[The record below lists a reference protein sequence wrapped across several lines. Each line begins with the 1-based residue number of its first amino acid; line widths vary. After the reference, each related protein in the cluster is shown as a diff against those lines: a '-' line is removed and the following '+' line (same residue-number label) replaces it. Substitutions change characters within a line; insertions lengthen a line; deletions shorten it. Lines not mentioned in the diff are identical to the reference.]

1 MKPKNILISACAG
14 LLFASLTATAQETP
28 EMLNLRIRG
37 SCQTTNENG
46 NLIKQPL
53 SNRTILREW
62 ADKNGVTNRHSLA
75 LVYHVKGDERGDVI
89 EIVDAHTGEILQP
102 WLGIFFPV
110 ELSNPDDTKT
120 VRLSELFNSQQST
133 EMGFATLKDR
143 PTNKKHADHIIS
155 GDLNFYLTPDKTNG
169 LRICAAKIM
178 TLKTFTPKPLPP
190 TPPGTNSPA
199 GDTGE

>member
-14 LLFASLTATAQETP
+14 LLFVSLAARAQETQ
-28 EMLNLRIRG
+28 ETLNVRIHG

-46 NLIKQPL
+46 KLIKQPL
-53 SNRTILREW
+53 NNKTILREW
-62 ADKNGVTNRHSLA
+62 ADKNNVTNRHSLA

-89 EIVDAHTGEILQP
+89 EIVDAHTGDILQP

-110 ELSNPDDTKT
+110 QLSNPADTKT
-120 VRLSELFNSQQST
+120 VTISEVFNSQQST

-143 PTNKKHADHIIS
+143 SVNRKNIDHIIS

-169 LRICAAKIM
+169 LRICTAKIM
-178 TLKTFTPKPLPP
+178 TLKAFKANPL
-190 TPPGTNSPA
+190 PPGTNSPA